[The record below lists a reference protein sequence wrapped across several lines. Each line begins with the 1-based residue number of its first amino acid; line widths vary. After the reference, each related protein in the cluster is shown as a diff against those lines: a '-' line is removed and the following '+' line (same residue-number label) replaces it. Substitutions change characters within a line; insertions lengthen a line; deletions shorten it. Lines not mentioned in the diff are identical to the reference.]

1 MENRYNSSIAIAG
14 AADFMIEF
22 YCENCGQ
29 KIGAPDI
36 LQGESRQC
44 PRCKNKVIVP
54 DAQTA
59 ESAPKPDV
67 PAGPQVSL
75 KYSDYELTLLNVH
88 EHNKIKNLAAECD
101 EDSKETTGEKAE
113 QEGRQKEVQYAEERK
128 LPWFIDI
135 FLYPLSLSGLLHLV
149 IFVGIPA
156 LMFVLTFVISEMLM
170 FLFFLISVAVS
181 LLLFL
186 YMFWYFAE
194 CIRDSA
200 DGWVR
205 APGGMGALPDLSDML
220 SQLIHTLGCFF
231 FFLMPTTL
239 YILFTRRVDIIAS
252 LLMIV
257 SMFFYPISFLSVILH
272 DSVSG
277 LNPRILFSSIRN
289 TFWPYMGLVLLF
301 VLFAGMVRIIFL
313 ELQLSIFWVFVFQ
326 FVMFYAAFI
335 LAHLT
340 GRFYWRYQEK
350 LKWDLKYQ

>member
-1 MENRYNSSIAIAG
+1 
-14 AADFMIEF
+14 MIEF

-59 ESAPKPDV
+59 ESSPKPDV
-67 PAGPQVSL
+67 PAKPQVSL
-75 KYSDYELTLLNVH
+75 KYSDYELTLLNVR
-88 EHNKIKNLAAECD
+88 EQSEIKNKATEQDDDSEKTAD
-101 EDSKETTGEKAE
+101 EKGKTKEI
-113 QEGRQKEVQYAEERK
+113 QYAEERK

-135 FLYPLSLSGLLHLV
+135 FLYPLSLSGLKHLAV
-149 IFVGIPA
+149 FIGVPA
-156 LMFVLTFVISEMLM
+156 LMIVLSFFIPAILM
-170 FLFFLISVAVS
+170 FLFIIISIVVN
-181 LLLFL
+181 LLLFI

-205 APGGMGALPDLSDML
+205 APQGMGALPDFSDMFG
-220 SQLIHTLGCFF
+220 QMIHTLGCFI

-239 YILFTRRVDIIAS
+239 YILSTKRVDIIAWM
-252 LLMIV
+252 LLIAAI
-257 SMFFYPISFLSVILH
+257 FFYPISFLSVILH

-277 LNPRILFSSIRN
+277 LDPRVLLRSVRN
-289 TFWPYMGLVLLF
+289 TFWPYMGLILLF
-301 VLFAGMVRIIFL
+301 VLFAGMIRIIFL
-313 ELQLSIFWVFVFQ
+313 ELQTSIFWGFVLQ
-326 FVMFYAAFI
+326 FVVFYAAFI

-340 GRFYWRYQEK
+340 GRFYWRYKEK
-350 LKWDLKYQ
+350 LKWDLKS